1 MVRRIQWAKVAAVLV
16 LWAGVGALPTA
27 ASAAGA
33 SPPDARTWVGSWRA
47 SPQALWGGDFVLPTN
62 APFQFADQT
71 LRQPMRVSLGGERW
85 RVLLSNA
92 HGTRPLRVGAASF
105 GRSAGGAATLSGALR
120 HLTFGGAPSVEIPPG
135 GEVLSDPVA
144 LTVPALSR
152 VAVSM
157 HLPGPTAAAT
167 FHWDSRDTGHVVA
180 GNRVD
185 QPDLPDAA
193 TLPVRAFVAGL
204 LVEAAPSASSVV
216 TLGDSITDGNA
227 STVGADRRWPDVLAE
242 RLVPHGVSV
251 LNAGIS
257 GARLLKDGMGAN
269 ASARFATEVLAQPNM
284 RAVIVLLGTNDI
296 GWPGSPLA
304 PTDAPATAAQLIA
317 AYQQLIA
324 RGRTHG
330 VRMIGATLLPFEG
343 AMEGT
348 PVEGYYAPAKEA
360 VRQAVN
366 AWIRDSGAFD
376 AVVDFDAAMR
386 DPARPGRLLPRFDSG
401 DHLHPGDAGYRA
413 MAEAVSLEALGIGP
427 ERAAQAR

>member
-1 MVRRIQWAKVAAVLV
+1 MMVWRIQMAKATSVIA
-16 LWAGVGALPTA
+16 LWAGSVMLAATGTA
-27 ASAAGA
+27 QA
-33 SPPDARTWVGSWRA
+33 SPPEAAAWVGSWRA
-47 SPQALWGGDFVLPTN
+47 SPQALWSGDFVLPTN
-62 APFQFADQT
+62 APFQFTDQT
-71 LRQPMRVSLGGERW
+71 VRQPMRVSLGGDRW
-85 RVLLSNA
+85 RILLSNA
-92 HGTRPLRVGAASF
+92 HGTRPLRIGAASF
-105 GRSAGGAATLSGALR
+105 GRSAGSAALMGGTLRPVL
-120 HLTFGGAPSVEIPPG
+120 FGGAPSVEIPAG

-144 LTVPALSR
+144 LAVPALSR
-152 VAVSM
+152 VAVSL

-167 FHWDSRDTGHVVA
+167 FHWDARDTGHVVA
-180 GNRVD
+180 GNRVE
-185 QPDLPDAA
+185 QAELTGA
-193 TLPVRAFVAGL
+193 TPLSVRVFVAGL
-204 LVEAAPSASSVV
+204 LVQADRSASSIV

-227 STVGADRRWPDVLAE
+227 STVGADRRWPDALAE
-242 RLVPHGVSV
+242 RLAPHGVGV

-269 ASARFATEVLAQPNM
+269 ASARLATEVLAQPNV

-304 PTDAPATAAQLIA
+304 PADAPATAAQLIA

-330 VRMIGATLLPFEG
+330 VRVVGATLLPFEG

-348 PVEGYYAPAKEA
+348 PVEGYFSPAKEV

-386 DPARPGRLLPRFDSG
+386 DPARPGRLLPRYDSG
-401 DHLHPGDAGYRA
+401 DHLHPGDEGYRA
-413 MAEAVSLEALGIGP
+413 MAEAVKLDVLGIEP
-427 ERAAQAR
+427 ARPVRAR